1 MNVRKLSVLLS
12 VLTMACS
19 LMATSVAAEP
29 SDTATVTPPVHHHSR
44 HHAHPARSHHHAR
57 HRHHRLSRHH
67 ARHHPKSMVA
77 DQPSSWSKHGPHL
90 QSDAV
95 MVLDARTGK
104 MLYSK
109 NEDKAIPIASIS
121 KLMTAMVV
129 LDAHQNM
136 DEKLRIEPAD
146 VDTLRHSSSRLP
158 VDSELSR
165 RHLLLLALMASE
177 NRAAAALARN
187 YPGGTVAAVAAMNN
201 KARELGMMHSHF
213 IDPTGLHAE
222 NQSTPADLA
231 LMVEAAHRYA
241 DIRTDTTTHA
251 WDLDTGRRLIS
262 FHNTNPL
269 IKSQSWDIG
278 LTKTGFINE
287 SGKCLVMQ
295 ARIDAEPIVIVLMHS
310 WGRYTRFGDAN
321 RVRDWL
327 RATLHRPLQ
336 LSGTE

>member
-1 MNVRKLSVLLS
+1 MKTIKFSALFSALLI
-12 VLTMACS
+12 ACG
-19 LMATSVAAEP
+19 LYAQGAAATAADN
-29 SDTATVTPPVHHHSR
+29 STPVHHHR
-44 HHAHPARSHHHAR
+44 HAAHLKHHPH
-57 HRHHRLSRHH
+57 HGHHRLSRHRGKH
-67 ARHHPKSMVA
+67 QHKSMVA
-77 DQPSSWSKHGPHL
+77 TRTVYRSGLHL

-109 NEDKAIPIASIS
+109 NEDKTVPIASIS

-129 LDAHQNM
+129 LDAHQDM
-136 DEKLRIEPAD
+136 DEPLTVSAAD
-146 VDTLRHSSSRLP
+146 VDTLRHSASRLP
-158 VDSELSR
+158 VGTTLSR

-231 LMVEAAHRYA
+231 RMVEAAHNYA
-241 DIRTDTTTHA
+241 EIRTDTTTHA

-269 IKSQSWDIG
+269 LKSQSWDIG

-295 ARIDAEPIVIVLMHS
+295 ASIDAEPIVIVLMHS

-327 RATLHRPLQ
+327 RSTLHRPMQ

>member
-1 MNVRKLSVLLS
+1 MNVRNFSVLLGT
-12 VLTMACS
+12 LTMACS
-19 LMATSVAAEP
+19 LMVTSAQADPGDETP
-29 SDTATVTPPVHHHSR
+29 VTPQHV
-44 HHAHPARSHHHAR
+44 HHAHHTRLHHH
-57 HRHHRLSRHH
+57 HHRLSRHH
-67 ARHHPKSMVA
+67 ARHQHKHMVA
-77 DQPSSWSKHGPHL
+77 ARHGLHL

-109 NEDKAIPIASIS
+109 NEDKSIPIASIS

-129 LDAHQNM
+129 LDAHQDM
-136 DEKLRIEPAD
+136 DETLRVEPAD

-158 VDSELSR
+158 VGTELSR
-165 RHLLLLALMASE
+165 RRLLLLALMASE

-201 KARELGMMHSHF
+201 KARELGMMHTHF
-213 IDPTGLHAE
+213 IDPTGLHTE
-222 NQSTPADLA
+222 NQSTPSDLA
-231 LMVEAAHRYA
+231 RMVEAAHRYA

-251 WDLDTGRRLIS
+251 WDLDTGHRLIS

-310 WGRYTRFGDAN
+310 WGRYARFGDAN

-327 RATLHRPLQ
+327 RTTLHRPLQ